1 MRVRVEQTTLPGIGV
16 RHDLLTAKGRRI
28 GVISFRSGRR
38 DFITFDPDDEDSCRE
53 SIELNDDEA
62 QALADILG
70 ASLILGQLAGI
81 REQAAGLRTEQ
92 ITITGGSPFVGRTLG
107 DTEARS
113 RTGASIVAVLREGG
127 VIPSPDPR
135 FAFEAGDVV
144 VVVGTP
150 DGVEGVEQILAD
162 GPAGA

>member
-1 MRVRVEQTTLPGIGV
+1 MRVQVEQTALPGIGM
-16 RHDLLTAKGRRI
+16 RHDLITAKGRRI

-38 DFITFDPDDEDSCRE
+38 DFITFDPQDEDSCRE

-70 ASLILGQLAGI
+70 ASIILGQLAGI

-92 ITITGGSPFVGRTLG
+92 ITIAAGSPFDGRTLG
-107 DTEARS
+107 ETEARS

-135 FAFEAGDVV
+135 FGFQADDVV

-150 DGVEGVEQILAD
+150 DGLEGVERILAD
-162 GPAGA
+162 GPVGA

>member
-1 MRVRVEQTTLPGIGV
+1 MRVKVEQTALPGIGV

-70 ASLILGQLAGI
+70 ASIILGELAQI

-92 ITITGGSPFVGRTLG
+92 ITIAAGSPFVERTLG
-107 DTEARS
+107 QTEARS
-113 RTGASIVAVLREGG
+113 RTGASIVAVLRGGG
-127 VIPSPDPR
+127 VIPSPDPQCV
-135 FAFEAGDVV
+135 FHAGDVV

-150 DGVEGVEQILAD
+150 EGVEGVQRIFAD
-162 GPAGA
+162 GPVGA

>member
-1 MRVRVEQTTLPGIGV
+1 MRVQVEQTTLPGIGV

-53 SIELNDDEA
+53 IIELNDDEA

-81 REQAAGLRTEQ
+81 RDQAAGLRTEQ
-92 ITITGGSPFVGRTLG
+92 ITITAGSPFVGRRLG

-113 RTGASIVAVLREGG
+113 RTGASVVAVVRQGE

-135 FAFEAGDVV
+135 FAFEPGDVV
-144 VVVGTP
+144 VAVGTQ
-150 DGVEGVEQILAD
+150 DGIEGLQSILAD
-162 GPAGA
+162 GLEGG

>member
-1 MRVRVEQTTLPGIGV
+1 MRVQVDQTTLPGIGV
-16 RHDLLTAKGRRI
+16 RHDLVTAKGRRI

-38 DFITFDPDDEDSCRE
+38 DFISFDPDDPDSCRE

-81 REQAAGLRTEQ
+81 REQAIGLRTEQ
-92 ITITGGSPFVGRTLG
+92 ITLPAGSPYTGRPLG
-107 DTEARS
+107 DTRART
-113 RTGASIVAVLREGG
+113 RTGASIVAILREGS
-127 VIPSPDPR
+127 VVASPDPR
-135 FAFEAGDVV
+135 FVFQAGDVL

-150 DGVEGVEQILAD
+150 DGVEGLGRILAE
-162 GPAGA
+162 GP

>member
-1 MRVRVEQTTLPGIGV
+1 MRVKVEQTTLPGIGV
-16 RHDLLTAKGRRI
+16 RHDLVTAKGRRI

-38 DFITFDPDDEDSCRE
+38 DFISFDPDDEDSCRE

-81 REQAAGLRTEQ
+81 RDQAAGLRTEQ
-92 ITITGGSPFVGRTLG
+92 VTILQDSPFAGRTLG
-107 DTEARS
+107 DTEVRS
-113 RTGASIVAVLREGG
+113 RTGASIVAVLRDGG

-135 FAFEAGDVV
+135 FTFHAGDVL

-150 DGVEGVEQILAD
+150 DGVEAVQHIVTHGHPDA
-162 GPAGA
+162 